1 MSMSQL
7 DPIQIG
13 LIVASVLAFLFL
25 IMFLFALRS
34 KKKVK
39 ETYSSQYQSRE
50 EKLNAEHKEALE
62 EVRIEK
68 KKSDTRHKEQYD
80 AMVSSKNREIDALK
94 LFSKNDSEYITD
106 MRLLGIRERLVK
118 EKRIRPEDMHIM
130 ANIFMPTNSLEEITR
145 ISHLVLTRTGLYII
159 DSELLKGHVYQGVSQ
174 SQFKENP
181 MMEQVFKTLNLDTQ
195 SPQTLVLDQNDE
207 KQALSVIDYTSQ
219 LQSIE
224 TLATTLQQK
233 LNLKYVPTAI
243 LYFNPRYEGDITI
256 SNYASQSGT
265 KVLVGPEQ
273 LDEFFNKF
281 VFHGR
286 IQYDV
291 NDLQTI
297 MDEIE
302 SFN

>member
-1 MSMSQL
+1 MSQL

-13 LIVASVLAFLFL
+13 LIVASALALLFL
-25 IMFLFALRS
+25 IRFLFALRS

-39 ETYSSQYQSRE
+39 ETYSNQFQSKE
-50 EKLNAEHKEALE
+50 EKLNHEHKEALE
-62 EVRIEK
+62 KARIEK

-80 AMVSSKNREIDALK
+80 SMLSSKNREIDALK

-130 ANIFMPTNSLEEITR
+130 ANIFMPTNTLEDITR

-174 SQFKENP
+174 NQFKDNP
-181 MMEQVFKTLNLDTQ
+181 MMEHVFKTLNLDGQ
-195 SPQTLVLDQNDE
+195 SPQTIVLDQNE
-207 KQALSVIDYTSQ
+207 ERQALSVVDYTSQ
-219 LQSIE
+219 LESIE
-224 TLATTLQQK
+224 KLATTLQQK
-233 LNLKYVPTAI
+233 LNLKYAPTAI
-243 LYFNPRYEGDITI
+243 LYFNPRHDGDITI

-265 KVLVGPEQ
+265 KVLVGPAQ

-291 NDLQTI
+291 NDLQAI

>member
-1 MSMSQL
+1 MSQL

-13 LIVASVLAFLFL
+13 LIAASVLALLFL
-25 IMFLFALRS
+25 ILFLFALRS

-39 ETYSSQYQSRE
+39 ETYSSQYQSKK
-50 EKLNAEHKEALE
+50 EKLNNEHKEELE
-62 EVRIEK
+62 KVRIEK

-80 AMVSSKNREIDALK
+80 TMLSSKNREIDALK

-130 ANIFMPTNSLEEITR
+130 ANIFMPTNDLEDITR

-159 DSELLKGHVYQGVSQ
+159 DSELLKGHVYQGVTQ
-174 SQFKENP
+174 NQFKENP
-181 MMEQVFKTLNLDTQ
+181 MMEQVFKTLDLDAQT
-195 SPQTLVLDQNDE
+195 PQTVVLDQQETNRT
-207 KQALSVIDYTSQ
+207 LTVVDYTSQ
-219 LQSIE
+219 LE
-224 TLATTLQQK
+224 AVEKLATTLQQK
-233 LNLKYVPTAI
+233 LNLKYAPTAI
-243 LYFNPRYEGDITI
+243 LYFNPRHEGDITI
-256 SNYASQSGT
+256 SNYAPQSGT
-265 KVLVGPEQ
+265 KVLVGPTQ

-291 NDLQTI
+291 NDLQAI
-297 MDEIE
+297 MTEIE
-302 SFN
+302 TFN

>member
-1 MSMSQL
+1 MSQL

-13 LIVASVLAFLFL
+13 LIAASALALLFL

-39 ETYSSQYQSRE
+39 ETYSNQFQSKE
-50 EKLNAEHKEALE
+50 EKLNHEHKEALE
-62 EVRIEK
+62 KARIEK

-80 AMVSSKNREIDALK
+80 SMLSSKNREIDALK

-130 ANIFMPTNSLEEITR
+130 ANIFMPTNTLEDITR

-174 SQFKENP
+174 NQFKDNP
-181 MMEQVFKTLNLDTQ
+181 MMEHVFKTLNLDGQ
-195 SPQTLVLDQNDE
+195 SPQTIVLDQNE
-207 KQALSVIDYTSQ
+207 ERQALSVVDYTSQ
-219 LQSIE
+219 LESIE
-224 TLATTLQQK
+224 KLATTLQQK
-233 LNLKYVPTAI
+233 LNLKYAPTAI
-243 LYFNPRYEGDITI
+243 LYFNPRHDGDITI

-265 KVLVGPEQ
+265 KVLVGPAQ

-286 IQYDV
+286 IQYGV
-291 NDLQTI
+291 NDLQAI